1 MRTIVM
7 TKIALACVVALALG
21 LVVSAQKETKPWT
34 EWTKKDAVKI
44 LNDSGWG
51 QTQLETQEASGSA
64 SAVTSTAESLNR
76 DPKQA
81 APGSINGSIKYFVRF
96 LSARPIREAFVRKVQ
111 LEQPSADPQ
120 VAEQSK
126 TFIEMASD
134 QFIIVAVA
142 AEVSDKKMGG
152 GIMQAFNKAKV
163 ESLKNVIYLQRKD
176 GKRVFLQEYVPPG
189 NADIGARF
197 VFPRKLDGQ
206 PYLTADSGE
215 VRFHA
220 ELGSDKKSRI
230 DCRFKIAD
238 MMYNGALEY

>member
-1 MRTIVM
+1 ML
-7 TKIALACVVALALG
+7 KIAGLCLVAFALG
-21 LVVSAQKETKPWT
+21 SVASAQKEIKAWT
-34 EWTKKDAVKI
+34 EWTKKDVVKV

-51 QTQLETQEASGSA
+51 QTQLETQESSGPA
-64 SAVTSTAESLNR
+64 GAVTSTAEPLNR
-76 DPKQA
+76 DPRQS
-81 APGSINGSIKYFVRF
+81 APGSISGSIKYFVRF
-96 LSARPIREAFVRKVQ
+96 LSARPIRQAFVRKVQ

-120 VAEQSK
+120 MAERSK
-126 TFIEMASD
+126 SFIERSSD
-134 QFIIVAVA
+134 EFIIVSVA
-142 AEVSDKKMGG
+142 TEVSDKKMGG
-152 GIMQAFNKAKV
+152 GMMQAFNKARV

-189 NADIGARF
+189 NAEIGARF

-206 PYLTADSGE
+206 PYLTSDSGE

-220 ELGSDKKSRI
+220 ELGSDKQSRI